1 MYGALCLVVDR
12 IFSSGLDTVLD
23 RMIAAWLDAYGWN
36 LGTQQDV
43 LSEYVLRGKMH
54 SAQRVT
60 YFWHGCMLHVQ
71 RYVLSGYT
79 LRAWMLGC
87 F

>member
-1 MYGALCLVVDR
+1 MRGTLCLVVDR

-23 RMIAAWLDAYGWN
+23 RMIAAWLDARGWI
-36 LGTQQDV
+36 LGAQQDV
-43 LSEYVLRGKMH
+43 LSEYMLRGKMH

-60 YFWHGCMLHVQ
+60 YLQRGYILRVQ
-71 RYVLSGYT
+71 WYVSSGYA
-79 LRAWMLGC
+79 LRVWMLGC

>member
-1 MYGALCLVVDR
+1 M
-12 IFSSGLDTVLD
+12 LD
-23 RMIAAWLDAYGWN
+23 RMIAAWLDARGWI
-36 LGTQQDV
+36 LGAQQDV
-43 LSEYVLRGKMH
+43 LSEYMLRGKMH

-60 YFWHGCMLHVQ
+60 YFRRGCMLRVQ
-71 RYVLSGYT
+71 RYVSSGYA